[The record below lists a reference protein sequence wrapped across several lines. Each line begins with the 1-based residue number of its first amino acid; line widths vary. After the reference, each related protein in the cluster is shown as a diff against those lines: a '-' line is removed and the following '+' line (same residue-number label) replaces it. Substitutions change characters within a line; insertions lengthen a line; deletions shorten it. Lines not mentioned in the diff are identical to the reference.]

1 MATEPAIFTH
11 NKPKDV
17 AEALYESQ
25 HKEEADICLVNDSS
39 KALLG
44 THFRQRDSIAART
57 ISDTSRTR
65 PSRLSPA
72 ERHFLPEW
80 KKLESDRQSYRQANP
95 PVKRTKKSAPC
106 STLSSTWSR
115 TAAVSRVLRPKTE
128 EPASCVKQFPIPAA
142 HLTFIYQQ
150 VDELFHLGAIQE
162 DYSSPHNSP
171 VFAVKKQRRVICTGI
186 QTCFQIYTILRAHLT
201 KAIHQHIC
209 QTFSDFK
216 ILIPSTTT

>member
-72 ERHFLPEW
+72 ERHFLPE
-80 KKLESDRQSYRQANP
+80 
-95 PVKRTKKSAPC
+95 
-106 STLSSTWSR
+106 
-115 TAAVSRVLRPKTE
+115 
-128 EPASCVKQFPIPAA
+128 
-142 HLTFIYQQ
+142 
-150 VDELFHLGAIQE
+150 
-162 DYSSPHNSP
+162 
-171 VFAVKKQRRVICTGI
+171 
-186 QTCFQIYTILRAHLT
+186 
-201 KAIHQHIC
+201 
-209 QTFSDFK
+209 
-216 ILIPSTTT
+216 